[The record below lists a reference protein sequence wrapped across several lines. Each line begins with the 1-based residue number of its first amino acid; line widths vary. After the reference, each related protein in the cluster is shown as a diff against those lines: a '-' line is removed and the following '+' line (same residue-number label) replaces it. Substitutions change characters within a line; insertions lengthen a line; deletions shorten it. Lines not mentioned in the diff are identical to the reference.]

1 MKLTR
6 DSTKKGFAFLM
17 YLNISLTSKA
27 LFHTYF
33 GQPFRPRRWLIT
45 AFFLLLLSTFWVVV
59 AVGRAF
65 DHVFFPAFRRQEIR
79 RPVFIIA
86 PPRSGTTFLQKL
98 LARNRDAF
106 APVLMYQTIF
116 PSITIQKLILGI
128 AGLGSRRDSFLGLLV
143 TWIERRFFSGWDN
156 MHKMRLAQ
164 PEEDDGFF
172 VYTFVTEAIY
182 LLFPYVR
189 LLWGAGFADDLPA
202 PQRRRV
208 MRYYRSCLQRH
219 LYLHG
224 KNKILLSK
232 ATQLSGSVISL
243 RQEFPDA
250 RIINILRNPADS
262 IASHVSVFYPVWKW
276 VEPTLPKKSQASL
289 EYAELAAAWFRHLEE
304 KDSQADRNRYLRILY
319 RDLVSKPADTVR
331 SIYRHFRIPLSP
343 KASAAITRA
352 ARQALEYKS
361 SHHYSLRE
369 FGLSADWL
377 RHQLGPMMKKHG
389 FTISPRR

>member
-1 MKLTR
+1 
-6 DSTKKGFAFLM
+6 M

-289 EYAELAAAWFRHLEE
+289 EYAELAAAWFRHLEA

>member
-1 MKLTR
+1 
-6 DSTKKGFAFLM
+6 M
-17 YLNISLTSKA
+17 YLNISLTCKA

-33 GQPFRPRRWLIT
+33 GQPFHPRRWLIT

-276 VEPTLPKKSQASL
+276 VEPNLPKKSQASL

>member
-1 MKLTR
+1 
-6 DSTKKGFAFLM
+6 M

-27 LFHTYF
+27 LAYSYL
-33 GQPFRPRRWLIT
+33 GRPFRLRRWLIV
-45 AFFLLLLSTFWVVV
+45 AFFMLLLASFWVVV
-59 AVGRAF
+59 AVGRAL
-65 DHVFFPAFRRQEIR
+65 DHLFFPGFRRQAVR
-79 RPVFIIA
+79 QPVFIIA

-98 LARNRDAF
+98 LARNREVF

-128 AGLGSRRDSFLGLLV
+128 ASLGSRRDSFLGLLV

-189 LLWGAGFADDLPA
+189 LLWGAGFADDLPG
-202 PQRRRV
+202 PQRRRL

-224 KNKILLSK
+224 KKKILLSK
-232 ATQLSGSVISL
+232 ATQLSGSVLSL

-250 RIINILRNPADS
+250 RVINILRNPADS

-276 VEPTLPKKSQASL
+276 VEPRFSKKSL
-289 EYAELAAAWFRHLEE
+289 
-304 KDSQADRNRYLRILY
+304 
-319 RDLVSKPADTVR
+319 
-331 SIYRHFRIPLSP
+331 
-343 KASAAITRA
+343 
-352 ARQALEYKS
+352 
-361 SHHYSLRE
+361 
-369 FGLSADWL
+369 GLS
-377 RHQLGPMMKKHG
+377 
-389 FTISPRR
+389 

>member
-1 MKLTR
+1 
-6 DSTKKGFAFLM
+6 M
-17 YLNISLTSKA
+17 YLNIGLTSRA
-27 LFHTYF
+27 LFHSF
-33 GQPFRPRRWLIT
+33 LGQPFRLRRWLIVT
-45 AFFLLLLSTFWVVV
+45 FFMLLLSWFWVVV
-59 AVGRAF
+59 AIGRAL

-98 LARNRDAF
+98 LAQNREAF

-116 PSITIQKLILGI
+116 PSIFIQKIILGI
-128 AGLGSRRDSFLGLLV
+128 GALGRNPDSLLGLLV
-143 TWIERRFFSGWDN
+143 TWFERRFFGGWDN

-189 LLWGAGFADDLPA
+189 LLWGAGFADDLPPA
-202 PQRRRV
+202 QRRRV

-232 ATQLSGSVISL
+232 ATQLSGSVNSL
-243 RQEFPDA
+243 RAEFPDA
-250 RIINILRNPADS
+250 RVINILRNPAES
-262 IASHVSVFYPVWKW
+262 IASHISVFYPVWRW
-276 VEPTLPKKSQASL
+276 VNPALPKKSQESL

-304 KDSQADRNRYLRILY
+304 KNSRADRSRYLRILY
-319 RDLVSKPADTVR
+319 RDLVSRPAETVR

-343 KASAAITRA
+343 RASAKITQA
-352 ARQALEYKS
+352 AKKSLEYKS
-361 SHHYSLRE
+361 THHYSLRE

-377 RHQLGPMMKKHG
+377 RHQLGPMMKKYG

>member
-1 MKLTR
+1 
-6 DSTKKGFAFLM
+6 M
-17 YLNISLTSKA
+17 YLNIGLTSRA
-27 LFHTYF
+27 LFHSF
-33 GQPFRPRRWLIT
+33 LGQPFRLRRWLIVT
-45 AFFLLLLSTFWVVV
+45 FFMLLLSWFWVVV
-59 AVGRAF
+59 AIGRAL

-98 LARNRDAF
+98 LAQNREAF

-116 PSITIQKLILGI
+116 PSIFIQKIILGI
-128 AGLGSRRDSFLGLLV
+128 GALGRNPDSLLGLLV
-143 TWIERRFFSGWDN
+143 TWFERRFFGGWDN

-189 LLWGAGFADDLPA
+189 LLWGAGFADDLPPA
-202 PQRRRV
+202 QRRRV

-232 ATQLSGSVISL
+232 ATQLSGSVNSL
-243 RQEFPDA
+243 RAEFPDA
-250 RIINILRNPADS
+250 RVINILRNPAES
-262 IASHVSVFYPVWKW
+262 IASHISVFYPVWRW
-276 VEPTLPKKSQASL
+276 VNPALPKKSQESL

-304 KDSQADRNRYLRILY
+304 KNSRADRSRYLRILY
-319 RDLVSKPADTVR
+319 RDLVSKPAETVR

-343 KASAAITRA
+343 RASAKITQA
-352 ARQALEYKS
+352 AKKSLEYKS
-361 SHHYSLRE
+361 THHYSLRE

-377 RHQLGPMMKKHG
+377 RHQLGPMMRKYG

>member
-1 MKLTR
+1 
-6 DSTKKGFAFLM
+6 M

-27 LFHTYF
+27 LAYSYL
-33 GQPFRPRRWLIT
+33 GRPFRLRRWLIV
-45 AFFLLLLSTFWVVV
+45 AFFMLLLASFWVVV
-59 AVGRAF
+59 AVGRAL
-65 DHVFFPAFRRQEIR
+65 DHLFFPGFRRQAVR
-79 RPVFIIA
+79 QPVFIIA
-86 PPRSGTTFLQKL
+86 PPRSGTTFLQKM
-98 LARNRDAF
+98 LAQNREAF

-116 PSITIQKLILGI
+116 PSILLQKIILGI
-128 AGLGSRRDSFLGLLV
+128 AGLGSHRDSFLGLLI
-143 TWIERRFFSGWDN
+143 TWMERRFFGGWDN

-189 LLWGAGFADDLPA
+189 LLWGAGFADDLPE
-202 PQRRRV
+202 PQRRRL

-232 ATQLSGSVISL
+232 ATQLSGSVLSL
-243 RQEFPDA
+243 RKEFPDA
-250 RIINILRNPADS
+250 RIINILRNPAES

-276 VEPTLPKKSQASL
+276 VNPSLQKKSQESL

-304 KDSQADRNRYLRILY
+304 KDGRADRRRYLRILY
-319 RDLVSKPADTVR
+319 RDLVSRPAETVR
-331 SIYRHFRIPLSP
+331 SIYRYFRIPLSP
-343 KASAAITRA
+343 GASAAITRNA
-352 ARQALEYKS
+352 KKSREYKS
-361 SHHYSLRE
+361 SHRYSLRE

-389 FTISPRR
+389 FTVSPRR

>member
-1 MKLTR
+1 
-6 DSTKKGFAFLM
+6 M
-17 YLNISLTSKA
+17 YLNIGLTSRA
-27 LFHTYF
+27 LFHSF
-33 GQPFRPRRWLIT
+33 LGQPFRLRRWLIVT
-45 AFFLLLLSTFWVVV
+45 FFMLLLSCFWVVV
-59 AVGRAF
+59 AIGRAL

-98 LARNRDAF
+98 LAQNREAF

-116 PSITIQKLILGI
+116 PSIFIQKIILGI
-128 AGLGSRRDSFLGLLV
+128 GALGRNPDSLLGLLV
-143 TWIERRFFSGWDN
+143 TWFERRFFGGWDN

-189 LLWGAGFADDLPA
+189 LLWGAGFADDLPPA
-202 PQRRRV
+202 QRRRV

-232 ATQLSGSVISL
+232 ATQLSGSVNSL
-243 RQEFPDA
+243 RAEFPDA
-250 RIINILRNPADS
+250 RVINILRNPAES
-262 IASHVSVFYPVWKW
+262 IASHISVFYPVWRW
-276 VEPTLPKKSQASL
+276 VNPALPKKSQESL

-304 KDSQADRNRYLRILY
+304 KNSRADRSRYLRILY
-319 RDLVSKPADTVR
+319 RDLVSRPAETVR

-343 KASAAITRA
+343 RASAKITQA
-352 ARQALEYKS
+352 AKKSLEYKS
-361 SHHYSLRE
+361 THHYSLRE

-377 RHQLGPMMKKHG
+377 RHQLGPMMKKYG

>member
-1 MKLTR
+1 
-6 DSTKKGFAFLM
+6 M
-17 YLNISLTSKA
+17 YLNIGLTSRA
-27 LFHTYF
+27 LFHSF
-33 GQPFRPRRWLIT
+33 LGQPFRLRRWLIVT
-45 AFFLLLLSTFWVVV
+45 FFMLLLSCFWGVV
-59 AVGRAF
+59 AIGRAL

-98 LARNRDAF
+98 LAQNREAF

-116 PSITIQKLILGI
+116 PSIFIQKIILGI
-128 AGLGSRRDSFLGLLV
+128 GALGRNPDSLLGLLV
-143 TWIERRFFSGWDN
+143 TWFERRFFGGWDN

-189 LLWGAGFADDLPA
+189 LLWGAGFADDLPPA
-202 PQRRRV
+202 QRRRV

-224 KNKILLSK
+224 RNKILLSK
-232 ATQLSGSVISL
+232 ATQLSGSVNSL
-243 RQEFPDA
+243 RAEFPDA
-250 RIINILRNPADS
+250 RVINILRNPAES
-262 IASHVSVFYPVWKW
+262 IASHISVFYPVWRW
-276 VEPTLPKKSQASL
+276 VNPALPKKSQESL

-304 KDSQADRNRYLRILY
+304 KNSRADRSRYLRILY
-319 RDLVSKPADTVR
+319 RDLVSRPAETVR

-343 KASAAITRA
+343 RASAKITQA
-352 ARQALEYKS
+352 AKKSLEYKS
-361 SHHYSLRE
+361 THHYSLRE

-377 RHQLGPMMKKHG
+377 RHQLGPMMKKYG

>member
-1 MKLTR
+1 
-6 DSTKKGFAFLM
+6 M

-27 LFHTYF
+27 LFHSYL
-33 GQPFRPRRWLIT
+33 GEPFRPRRWLIT
-45 AFFLLLLSTFWVVV
+45 AFFLLLLSSFWVVV
-59 AVGRAF
+59 AIGRAL

-98 LARNRDAF
+98 LARNRDVF

-116 PSITIQKLILGI
+116 PSITIQKIILAF
-128 AGLGSRRDSFLGLLV
+128 AGLSRKRDGFLGLLV
-143 TWIERRFFSGWDN
+143 TWIERRFFGGWDN

-189 LLWGAGFADDLPA
+189 LLWGAGFADDLPE
-202 PQRRRV
+202 PQQRRL

-232 ATQLSGSVISL
+232 ATQLSGSVACL
-243 RQEFPDA
+243 RKEFPDA
-250 RIINILRNPADS
+250 RVVNILRNPADS

-276 VEPTLPKKSQASL
+276 VEPKLPKKSQASL

-304 KDSQADRNRYLRILY
+304 KDSRADRNRYLRIRY
-319 RDLVSKPADTVR
+319 RDLVSKPGDTVR

-352 ARQALEYKS
+352 ARQSLEYKS
-361 SHHYSLRE
+361 THRYSLRE

-377 RHQLGPMMKKHG
+377 RHQLGPMMRKHG

>member
-1 MKLTR
+1 
-6 DSTKKGFAFLM
+6 M

-27 LFHTYF
+27 LAYSYLGRPFHL
-33 GQPFRPRRWLIT
+33 RRWLIV
-45 AFFLLLLSTFWVVV
+45 AFFMLLLASFWVVV
-59 AVGRAF
+59 AAGRAL
-65 DHVFFPAFRRQEIR
+65 DHLFFPGFRRQAVR
-79 RPVFIIA
+79 QPVFIIA
-86 PPRSGTTFLQKL
+86 PPRSGTTFLQKM
-98 LARNRDAF
+98 LAQNREAF

-116 PSITIQKLILGI
+116 PSIFLQKIILGI
-128 AGLGSRRDSFLGLLV
+128 AGLGRHRDSFLGLLI
-143 TWIERRFFSGWDN
+143 TWMERRFFGGWDN

-189 LLWGAGFADDLPA
+189 LLWGAGFADDLPE
-202 PQRRRV
+202 PERRRL

-232 ATQLSGSVISL
+232 ATQLSGSVLSL
-243 RQEFPDA
+243 RKEFPDA
-250 RIINILRNPADS
+250 RIINILRNPAES

-276 VEPTLPKKSQASL
+276 VNPSLQKKSQESL

-304 KDSQADRNRYLRILY
+304 KDGRADRRRYLRILY
-319 RDLVSKPADTVR
+319 RDLVSRPAETVR

-343 KASAAITRA
+343 GASAAITRNA
-352 ARQALEYKS
+352 KKSREYKS
-361 SHHYSLRE
+361 SHRYSLRE

-389 FTISPRR
+389 FTISPRSR

>member
-1 MKLTR
+1 
-6 DSTKKGFAFLM
+6 M

-27 LFHTYF
+27 LFQSYL
-33 GQPFRPRRWLIT
+33 GEPFRPRRWLIT
-45 AFFLLLLSTFWVVV
+45 SFFLLLLSIFWGVV
-59 AVGRAF
+59 ALGRAL
-65 DHVFFPAFRRQEIR
+65 DHILFPAFRRQEIR

-98 LARNRDAF
+98 LARNREIF

-116 PSITIQKLILGI
+116 PSITLQKIILAF
-128 AGLGSRRDSFLGLLV
+128 AGLSRRRDGFLGLLV
-143 TWIERRFFSGWDN
+143 TWVERRFFSGWDN

-202 PQRRRV
+202 PQRRRL

-232 ATQLSGSVISL
+232 ATQLSGSVLCL
-243 RQEFPDA
+243 REEFPDA
-250 RIINILRNPADS
+250 RVINILRNPAES

-276 VEPTLPKKSQASL
+276 VNPTLPKKNQASL
-289 EYAELAAAWFRHLEE
+289 EYAELAGAWFRHLEE
-304 KDSQADRNRYLRILY
+304 KDSRADRNRYLRIRY
-319 RDLVSKPADTVR
+319 CDLVSKPGDTVR
-331 SIYRHFRIPLSP
+331 SVYRHFRIPLSP

-352 ARQALEYKS
+352 ARQSLEYKS
-361 SHHYSLRE
+361 THRYSLRE

>member
-1 MKLTR
+1 
-6 DSTKKGFAFLM
+6 M
-17 YLNISLTSKA
+17 YLNIGLTSRA
-27 LFHTYF
+27 LFHSF
-33 GQPFRPRRWLIT
+33 LGQPFRLRRWLIVT
-45 AFFLLLLSTFWVVV
+45 FFMLLLSWFWVVV
-59 AVGRAF
+59 AIGRAL

-98 LARNRDAF
+98 LAQNREAF

-116 PSITIQKLILGI
+116 PSIFIQKIILGI
-128 AGLGSRRDSFLGLLV
+128 GALGRNPDSLLGLLV
-143 TWIERRFFSGWDN
+143 TWFERRFFGGWDN

-189 LLWGAGFADDLPA
+189 LLWGAGFADDLPPA
-202 PQRRRV
+202 QRRRV

-224 KNKILLSK
+224 RNKILLSK
-232 ATQLSGSVISL
+232 ATQLSGSVNSL
-243 RQEFPDA
+243 RAEFPDA
-250 RIINILRNPADS
+250 RVINILRNPAES
-262 IASHVSVFYPVWKW
+262 IASHISVFYPVWSW
-276 VEPTLPKKSQASL
+276 VNPSLPKKSQESL

-304 KDSQADRNRYLRILY
+304 KNSRADRSRYLRILY
-319 RDLVSKPADTVR
+319 RDLVSRPAETVR
-331 SIYRHFRIPLSP
+331 AIYRHFRIPLSP
-343 KASAAITRA
+343 RASAKITQA
-352 ARQALEYKS
+352 AKKSLEYKS
-361 SHHYSLRE
+361 THHYSLRE

-377 RHQLGPMMKKHG
+377 RHQLGPMMKKYG

>member
-1 MKLTR
+1 
-6 DSTKKGFAFLM
+6 M
-17 YLNISLTSKA
+17 YLNIGLTSRA
-27 LFHTYF
+27 LFHTF
-33 GQPFRPRRWLIT
+33 LGQPFRLRRWVIT
-45 AFFLLLLSTFWVVV
+45 IFFLLLLSLFWMVV
-59 AVGRAF
+59 ATGRAL

-86 PPRSGTTFLQKL
+86 PPRSGTTFLQKM
-98 LARNRDAF
+98 LARNREVF

-116 PSITIQKLILGI
+116 PSIFIQKVILAI
-128 AGLGSRRDSFLGLLV
+128 ASLGSNRDSFLGLLV
-143 TWIERRFFSGWDN
+143 TWVERRFFGGWDN

-189 LLWGAGFADDLPA
+189 LLWGAGFADDLPE

-224 KNKILLSK
+224 KGKILLSK
-232 ATQLSGSVISL
+232 ATQLSGSVLCL

-250 RIINILRNPADS
+250 RIVNILRNPSES

-276 VEPTLPKKSQASL
+276 IEPRLPKKSQPSL

-304 KDSQADRNRYLRILY
+304 KDSRADRTRYLRIHY
-319 RDLVSKPADTVR
+319 RDLVTKPGNTVR
-331 SIYRHFRIPLSP
+331 SIYRHFRIPLSA

-352 ARQALEYKS
+352 ARQSRDYQS
-361 SHHYSLRE
+361 QHRYSLRE

-389 FTISPRR
+389 FTISPRH

>member
-1 MKLTR
+1 
-6 DSTKKGFAFLM
+6 M
-17 YLNISLTSKA
+17 YLNIGLTSRA
-27 LFHTYF
+27 LFHSF
-33 GQPFRPRRWLIT
+33 LGQPFRLRRWLIVT
-45 AFFLLLLSTFWVVV
+45 FFMVLLSCFWVVV
-59 AVGRAF
+59 AIGRAL

-98 LARNRDAF
+98 LAQNREAF

-116 PSITIQKLILGI
+116 PSIFIQKIILGI
-128 AGLGSRRDSFLGLLV
+128 GSLGRNPDSLLGLLV
-143 TWIERRFFSGWDN
+143 TWFERRFFGGWDN

-189 LLWGAGFADDLPA
+189 LLWGAGFADDLPPA
-202 PQRRRV
+202 QRRRV

-224 KNKILLSK
+224 RNKILLSK
-232 ATQLSGSVISL
+232 ATQLSGSVNSL
-243 RQEFPDA
+243 RAEFPDA
-250 RIINILRNPADS
+250 RVINILRNPAES
-262 IASHVSVFYPVWKW
+262 IASHISVFYPVWRW
-276 VEPTLPKKSQASL
+276 VNPALPKKSQESL

-304 KDSQADRNRYLRILY
+304 KNSRADRSRYLRILY
-319 RDLVSKPADTVR
+319 RDLVSRPAETVR

-343 KASAAITRA
+343 RASAKITQA
-352 ARQALEYKS
+352 AKKSLEYKS
-361 SHHYSLRE
+361 THHYSLRE

-377 RHQLGPMMKKHG
+377 RHQLGPMMKKYG

>member
-1 MKLTR
+1 
-6 DSTKKGFAFLM
+6 M
-17 YLNISLTSKA
+17 YLNIGLTSRA
-27 LFHTYF
+27 LFHSF
-33 GQPFRPRRWLIT
+33 LGQPFRLRRWLIVT
-45 AFFLLLLSTFWVVV
+45 FFMLLLSCFWVVV
-59 AVGRAF
+59 AIGRAL

-98 LARNRDAF
+98 LAQNREAF

-116 PSITIQKLILGI
+116 PSIFIQKIILGI
-128 AGLGSRRDSFLGLLV
+128 GALGRNPDSLLGLLV
-143 TWIERRFFSGWDN
+143 TWFERRFFGGWDN

-189 LLWGAGFADDLPA
+189 LLWGAGFADDLPPA
-202 PQRRRV
+202 QRRRV

-224 KNKILLSK
+224 RNKILLSK
-232 ATQLSGSVISL
+232 ATQLSGSVNSL
-243 RQEFPDA
+243 RAEFPDA
-250 RIINILRNPADS
+250 RVINILRNPAES
-262 IASHVSVFYPVWKW
+262 IASHISVFYPVWRW
-276 VEPTLPKKSQASL
+276 VNPALPKKSQESL

-304 KDSQADRNRYLRILY
+304 KNSRADRSRYLRILY
-319 RDLVSKPADTVR
+319 RDLVSRPAETVR

-343 KASAAITRA
+343 RASAKITQA
-352 ARQALEYKS
+352 AKKSLEYKS
-361 SHHYSLRE
+361 THHYSLRE

-377 RHQLGPMMKKHG
+377 RHQLGPMMKKYG

>member
-1 MKLTR
+1 
-6 DSTKKGFAFLM
+6 M
-17 YLNISLTSKA
+17 YLNIGLISRA
-27 LFHTYF
+27 LFHTYL
-33 GQPFRPRRWLIT
+33 GQPFRLRRWGIT
-45 AFFLLLLSTFWVVV
+45 AFFLLLLSVFWVVV
-59 AVGRAF
+59 AWGRAL
-65 DHVFFPAFRRQEIR
+65 DHILFPGFRRQEIR

-98 LARNRDAF
+98 LAQNREVF

-116 PSITIQKLILGI
+116 PSITIQKFILTL
-128 AGLGSRRDSFLGLLV
+128 AGLSRKRDGFLGLFV

-189 LLWGAGFADDLPA
+189 LLWGAGFADDLPES
-202 PQRRRV
+202 QRRRV

-224 KNKILLSK
+224 KKKTLLSK
-232 ATQLSGSVISL
+232 ATQLSGSVLCL

-276 VEPTLPKKSQASL
+276 VNPSLKKKSQESL

-304 KDSQADRNRYLRILY
+304 KDGRADRSRYLRISY
-319 RDLVSKPADTVR
+319 RDLVSSTSQTVR

-343 KASAAITRA
+343 QASAQINRA
-352 ARQALEYKS
+352 AQKSREYKS
-361 SHHYSLRE
+361 SHRYSLRE

>member
-1 MKLTR
+1 
-6 DSTKKGFAFLM
+6 M
-17 YLNISLTSKA
+17 YLNIGLASKA
-27 LFHTYF
+27 LFHSYL
-33 GQPFRPRRWLIT
+33 GEPFRPRRWLIVS
-45 AFFLLLLSTFWVVV
+45 FFILLLSSFWIVV
-59 AVGRAF
+59 AVGRF
-65 DHVFFPAFRRQEIR
+65 LDNVFFPAFRRQEIR

-98 LARNRDAF
+98 LAQDREAF

-116 PSITIQKLILGI
+116 PSIFLQKIILGI
-128 AGLGSRRDSFLGLLV
+128 ASLGRNQDSFLGLVV
-143 TWIERRFFSGWDN
+143 TWFERRFFGGWDN

-189 LLWGAGFADDLPA
+189 LLWGAGFADDLPPA
-202 PQRRRV
+202 QRRRV
-208 MRYYRSCLQRH
+208 MHYYRSCLQRH

-232 ATQLSGSVISL
+232 ATQLSGSVNCL
-243 RQEFPDA
+243 REEFPDA
-250 RIINILRNPADS
+250 RVITILRNPAES
-262 IASHVSVFYPVWKW
+262 IASHVSVFYPVWQW
-276 VEPTLPKKSQASL
+276 VEPSLPKKSQASR

-304 KDSQADRNRYLRILY
+304 KDSRAERSRYMRIFY
-319 RDLVSKPADTVR
+319 RDLVARPSETVR
-331 SIYRHFRIPLSP
+331 SIYRHFRIPLTAR
-343 KASAAITRA
+343 ASARITRA
-352 ARQALEYKS
+352 GKKS
-361 SHHYSLRE
+361 LGFKSNHKYSLRE

-377 RHQLGPMMKKHG
+377 RHELGGMMKKYG